1 MVRGR
6 MVFREIIRAVETA
19 FFPTNDKLALVD
31 MITNPI
37 KAHLDGFGSFL
48 FDSVV
53 GNAGGGAVVGL
64 DGGGGL
70 GVA

>member
-1 MVRGR
+1 MVRGQ

-19 FFPTNDKLALVD
+19 FFPTNYKLALAD
-31 MITNPI
+31 TIANPV
-37 KAHLDGFGSFL
+37 KVHVNGLGSFL

-53 GNAGGGAVVGL
+53 GNAGGGAVVSL